1 MTNHKNHWKNIYKN
15 NNFKNF
21 SWYQEKPNAI
31 KLIKSLKLNKD
42 SKIFDVGAGTS
53 YLANKLMEDG
63 YKNITIND
71 ISSESIEISRK
82 HSLNKFNWIEGDI
95 TTTDLPKNYFNVW
108 HDRAVFHFLTEK
120 SDRVNYINQIL
131 KSTKENSYVIISVF
145 SYDGPETCSS
155 LPVKQYD
162 ENSLSSELG
171 RNFEILKFSYH
182 DHFTP
187 ANKRQNFISCCFK
200 IIN

>member
-1 MTNHKNHWKNIYKN
+1 MINHEDHWKSIYKK

-21 SWYQEKPNAI
+21 SWYQEKPDSI
-31 KLIKSLKLNKD
+31 KLINSLKLKKD
-42 SKIFDVGAGTS
+42 VKIFDVGAGTS

-71 ISSESIEISRK
+71 ISLESIEISR
-82 HSLNKFNWIEGDI
+82 HQSWNRFNWLVGDI
-95 TTTDLPKNYFNVW
+95 TKIDLPKNYFNVW
-108 HDRAVFHFLTEK
+108 HDRAVFHFLTER

-131 KSTKENSYVIISVF
+131 KSTEENSYVIISVF
-145 SYDGPETCSS
+145 SYEGPKTCSS

-171 RNFEILKFSYH
+171 KSFEILKFSYH

-187 ANKRQNFISCCFK
+187 ANKKQNFISCCFK
-200 IIN
+200 VIN